1 MKHNHKQMDKQLA
14 ELDRVF
20 RPTCPPGVQ
29 FREPLGKAKRDG
41 LAAGERIVEDYFD
54 GADGETVIRTERI
67 TAIDSDE
74 GYDYPH
80 GTWDTTRLDTIM
92 RSSFRIAGLR
102 WKTNRRSSRIA
113 PTASVPKSGRPT
125 IPIQPNGK
133 ANSQKKDAMKSPKR
147 GIYPGM
153 AEAEEIAV
161 KEVGNK
167 PILTLDQ
174 ILDEENRVW
183 ALGEIPA
190 VECQAGDDLV
200 LKESVQQA

>member
-1 MKHNHKQMDKQLA
+1 MKYNYKKMDKQLA

-20 RPTCPPGVQ
+20 RPAFPRGAVY
-29 FREPLGKAKRDG
+29 REPLGKAKRDG

-54 GADGETVIRTERI
+54 DADGETQIITERI

-80 GTWDTTRLDTIM
+80 GTWDATRLDAVM
-92 RSSFRIAGLR
+92 RASFGMDGLR
-102 WKTNRRSSRIA
+102 WKTNRRSSRVA
-113 PTASVPKSGRPT
+113 PTVSLPKSGRPT
-125 IPIQPNGK
+125 TPIQPNRK
-133 ANSQKKDAMKSPKR
+133 ANSQKKDARKTPKR

-161 KEVGNK
+161 KEVENK
-167 PILTLDQ
+167 PILTLHQ
-174 ILDEENRVW
+174 ILEEENRVW

-190 VECQAGDDLV
+190 VKRQPGFV
-200 LKESVQQA
+200 LDRLAI